1 MEAWRRKFMKFGWF
15 VLGNGPL
22 GNVTLIIGVTGQIGG
37 GLNAGAIGTNVG
49 TLTTST

>member
-1 MEAWRRKFMKFGWF
+1 MKFGWF

-37 GLNAGAIGTNVG
+37 GLNAGVFMELSSNQQTKFH
-49 TLTTST
+49 